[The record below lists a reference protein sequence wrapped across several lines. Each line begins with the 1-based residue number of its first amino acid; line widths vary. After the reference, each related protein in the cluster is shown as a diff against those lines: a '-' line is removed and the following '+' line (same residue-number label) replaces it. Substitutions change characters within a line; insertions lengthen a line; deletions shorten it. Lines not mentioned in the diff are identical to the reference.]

1 VNSSP
6 DEEIPPP
13 PEPDVE
19 PDFEEPKAEDDR
31 AIDLGPLL
39 ADRLLDYDRP
49 IEVGATSGWRELDE
63 VINGGRGLL
72 NGQYV
77 VVAGRPGA
85 GKSMFLV
92 EWLRRLAA
100 SGVATMLQSL
110 EMSRDEIGDR
120 ILASSAG
127 VRLSAIT
134 GHALEDFERQR
145 LAQHARTL
153 GDLPFRVSDNPM
165 VGLGRLRSD
174 LRAFRATQGEGM
186 ACLAVDYVQLM
197 LASDPRTV
205 RREQIDEF
213 SRGLKILAKSEQI
226 PVIANA
232 QLNRGPE
239 QRPDG
244 KPQAS
249 DLRES
254 GSLEQDPD
262 IILLL
267 WRPEMHPNELH
278 VLVAKNRNGPAN
290 IVVRLSWQ
298 PALSRIGNLDY
309 LHA

>member
-1 VNSSP
+1 MTVT

-13 PEPDVE
+13 PEPDLP
-19 PDFEEPKAEDDR
+19 PDEEPEDEGEDR

-39 ADRLLDYDRP
+39 ASRLLDYDQP
-49 IEVGATSGWRELDE
+49 IEVGATSGWRELDD
-63 VINGGRGLL
+63 VLNGGRGLL
-72 NGQYV
+72 DGQYV
-77 VVAGRPGA
+77 VVAGRPGS
-85 GKSMFLV
+85 GKSMFMV

-100 SGVATMLQSL
+100 SGVACMLNSL

-120 ILASSAG
+120 ILSSSAG

-134 GHALEDFERQR
+134 GHALEDYERQR

-153 GDLPFRVSDNPM
+153 GDLPFRVSDHPM
-165 VGLGRLRSD
+165 VGLNRLRSD

-186 ACLAVDYVQLM
+186 AVLAVDYVQLM
-197 LASDPRTV
+197 LASDPRMV
-205 RREQIDEF
+205 RREQVDEF
-213 SRGLKILAKSEQI
+213 SRGLKILAKSERL

-244 KPQAS
+244 KPEVS

-267 WRPEMHPNELH
+267 WRPKEHPNELW
-278 VLVAKNRNGPAN
+278 VQVAKNRNGPAN
-290 IVVRLSWQ
+290 ITVRLSWQ

-309 LHA
+309 IHQ

>member
-1 VNSSP
+1 MTQAPP
-6 DEEIPPP
+6 DEEIPLP
-13 PEPDVE
+13 PEPEPEEEAEE
-19 PDFEEPKAEDDR
+19 PDDR
-31 AIDLGPLL
+31 PIDLGPLL
-39 ADRLLDYDRP
+39 ASRLLEYDQP
-49 IEVGATSGWRELDE
+49 ITVGATSGWMELDE
-63 VINGGRGLL
+63 IINGGRGLL

-100 SGVATMLQSL
+100 SGVAALLQSL

-120 ILASSAG
+120 ILASASG

-134 GHALEDFERQR
+134 GHALEGWERGR
-145 LAQHARTL
+145 LSQHAASL
-153 GDLPFRVSDNPM
+153 GMLPFRVSDNPM
-165 VGLGRLRSD
+165 VGLGRLVAD
-174 LRAFRATQGEGM
+174 LRTFRACQEPGM
-186 ACLAVDYVQLM
+186 AVLAVDYIQLM
-197 LASDPRTV
+197 LAADPKTV
-205 RREQIDEF
+205 RREQIDAF
-213 SRGLKILAKSEQI
+213 SRGLKILAKAEQI

-239 QRPDG
+239 SRPDG
-244 KPQAS
+244 KPQMS

-267 WRPEMHPNELH
+267 WRPEAHPNELH

-290 IVVRLSWQ
+290 VTVRLSWQ

-309 LHA
+309 VHQ